1 MGELTISLVR
11 PHLNQRKI
19 LENRRRFNLVKTGRR
34 FGKTE
39 LVKIL
44 TSYALQGKFIGVW
57 FPTYKDLSEI
67 WREIVFTFFPA
78 ILKKNEQLNQI
89 LFINGGIID
98 FWSMDDPDSGRGRK
112 YHRVIMDEFAKAKKN
127 KEAWQGTIRATLT
140 DYKGDAW
147 FFSTPKGKGNY
158 FYELQQK
165 AKDDPKWAYFKFTS
179 YDNPYLDPKEIDGA
193 KSELE
198 QIYFDQEYMAE
209 DIDINDKPFM
219 YAFSIQKHVIKSYTP
234 NPHLPLLVSFDFN
247 VDPMTCTISQQ
258 PDIKTVRIFDEI
270 IIPNSSTP
278 ELCDAI
284 ISKYPQWV
292 GKFEVT
298 GDATGSNRSSFERG
312 GVTHYI
318 KIKDM
323 LEVKDFQL
331 KLRKHNP
338 SHLNSRILC
347 NSVLQNAD
355 FAITENCKG
364 CIEDASQSGVDSFG
378 QIIKTKDKGRHLL
391 DNIRYTIDASYP
403 DFIKDYHLYS

>member
-1 MGELTISLVR
+1 MV
-11 PHLNQRKI
+11 
-19 LENRRRFNLVKTGRR
+19 
-34 FGKTE
+34 
-39 LVKIL
+39 
-44 TSYALQGKFIGVW
+44 Y
-57 FPTYKDLSEI
+57 
-67 WREIVFTFFPA
+67 TFYPA
-78 ILKKNEQLNQI
+78 IQKKDEQLKQI
-89 LFINGGIID
+89 IFINGGIID

-112 YHRVIMDEFAKAKKN
+112 YHRAIIDEFAKAKRN
-127 KEAWQGTIRATLT
+127 KEAWQGTIRPTLT

-158 FYELQQK
+158 FYELQQL

-179 YDNPYLDPKEIDGA
+179 YDNPYLDPREIDDA
-193 KSELE
+193 RKELE

-219 YAFSIQKHVIKSYTP
+219 YAFNPAKHVIKSYTP

-270 IIPNSSTP
+270 VIPNSSTP

-284 ISKYPQWV
+284 VSKYPGWV
-292 GKFEVT
+292 GRFEVT

-312 GVTHYI
+312 GVSHYL
-318 KIKDM
+318 KIKDA
-323 LEVKDFQL
+323 LEVKDYQL

-391 DNIRYTIDASYP
+391 DNVRYTIDACFP